1 MSQSGLAGR
10 WYEDRAPLRHITEDL
25 TREKLSWHL
34 IQAIVVLYSCCRFS
48 SRSEAS
54 LLKVIVAAGAIHVPP
69 EAEKTSGVNEPCS
82 ISQTLCS

>member
-10 WYEDRAPLRHITEDL
+10 YEGRAPLRHITEDL

-34 IQAIVVLYSCCRFS
+34 IQAIVLLYSCCRLS
-48 SRSEAS
+48 ARSEAS
-54 LLKVIVAAGAIHVPP
+54 LLKVIVASGALPP

-82 ISQTLCS
+82 ISRTLCS